1 MKKMSTQ
8 DFTKKDFV
16 CRHNLFITNPI
27 IVRIRVTWEKR
38 YRKERF
44 VNTKKLRGKYDN
56 PLSPEEMKKKIEEHC
71 GGAKDLLMNVNMISL
86 KSYFF

>member
-1 MKKMSTQ
+1 M
-8 DFTKKDFV
+8 
-16 CRHNLFITNPI
+16 
-27 IVRIRVTWEKR
+27 RIRVTWEKR

-71 GGAKDLLMNVNMISL
+71 SGAKDLLMNVKYE
-86 KSYFF
+86 KSNTVHTGSSIQNSFQIESINSCSTSKKLQF

>member
-1 MKKMSTQ
+1 M
-8 DFTKKDFV
+8 
-16 CRHNLFITNPI
+16 
-27 IVRIRVTWEKR
+27 TWEKR

-71 GGAKDLLMNVNMISL
+71 GGAKDLLMNVNIISQ
-86 KSYFF
+86 

>member
-1 MKKMSTQ
+1 M
-8 DFTKKDFV
+8 
-16 CRHNLFITNPI
+16 
-27 IVRIRVTWEKR
+27 RIRVTWEKR

-71 GGAKDLLMNVNMISL
+71 GGAKDLLMNVNIISL
-86 KSYFF
+86 IQQKKFNKWV

>member
-1 MKKMSTQ
+1 M
-8 DFTKKDFV
+8 
-16 CRHNLFITNPI
+16 
-27 IVRIRVTWEKR
+27 TWEKR

-71 GGAKDLLMNVNMISL
+71 GGAKDLLMNVNIYRLLLWINLDDKFDDISKTYL
-86 KSYFF
+86 IFMNLMH

>member
-1 MKKMSTQ
+1 M
-8 DFTKKDFV
+8 
-16 CRHNLFITNPI
+16 
-27 IVRIRVTWEKR
+27 TWEKR

-71 GGAKDLLMNVNMISL
+71 GGAKDLLMNVNTISL
-86 KSYFF
+86 IQGVLKTFKLFVLV

>member
-1 MKKMSTQ
+1 MILY
-8 DFTKKDFV
+8 

-44 VNTKKLRGKYDN
+44 VNTRKLRGKYDN
-56 PLSPEEMKKKIEEHC
+56 PLSPAEMKTKIEEQC
-71 GGAKDLLMNVNMISL
+71 GNAKDLLMNV
-86 KSYFF
+86 SYIEIVN

>member
-1 MKKMSTQ
+1 M
-8 DFTKKDFV
+8 
-16 CRHNLFITNPI
+16 
-27 IVRIRVTWEKR
+27 TWEKR

-71 GGAKDLLMNVNMISL
+71 GGAKDLLMNVNIFSSFL
-86 KSYFF
+86 VSKE